1 MKDRILRNW
10 TFMRVLRAAFAV
22 MFMFAAVTQHE
33 PIALFAAV
41 FFGVQAVFNVGC
53 CGVSTCQPGTNATTA
68 PDLNTPVNYEEIR

>member
-1 MKDRILRNW
+1 ML
-10 TFMRVLRAAFAV
+10 
-22 MFMFAAVTQHE
+22 HE